1 MNLLKSKFAVCF
13 FFFSGGSSLALWAV
27 HIPLIERTV
36 GIGYVGLGSLFMF
49 SGLGG
54 FLAMQIYGW
63 IIDHIGA
70 KTATRIGGLVV
81 GLSLL
86 GPAFAQDVW
95 SLGLAVF
102 FLGFGIAGVDVGMNA
117 AALQIDKVNKR
128 AIFTFFHLFWSV
140 GGLFGAALGFATISA
155 GFDQSQTLSITGV
168 VLSITGVIVAG
179 WLLPNEVVATK
190 EDKSK
195 NRVASKANRRV
206 LPLVI
211 LAGLMASA
219 GAIIEGVAQDWSAL
233 YLIDIQGVS
242 LAVAAWGLGAFNLG
256 MITGRIFIDRI
267 VENKGRGFI
276 IRWGS
281 LVGGIAIAAQA
292 IAPTFEIS
300 LALWYFL
307 GLGISGVVPQI
318 FAAGGEIGETTHS
331 GRNMARVV
339 GITYIGALA
348 GPSAIGL
355 LTAIYPLNVAIGW
368 GTALAIFILAANP
381 RLEKL
386 LNDEAI

>member
-1 MNLLKSKFAVCF
+1 MSVLKSKIAVSF

-36 GIGYVGLGSLFMF
+36 GISYITLGALLMF

-54 FLAMQIYGW
+54 FVSMQIYGW
-63 IIDHIGA
+63 IVDHIGA
-70 KTATRIGGLVV
+70 KTATRIGGLIV

-102 FLGFGIAGVDVGMNA
+102 FLGFGIAGVDVAMNA
-117 AALQIDKVNKR
+117 AALQVDRLNDR

-140 GGLFGAALGFATISA
+140 GGLFGAALGFVTISA
-155 GFDQSQTLSITGV
+155 GFDQSQTLSVTGIL
-168 VLSITGVIVAG
+168 LSITGVVVAG
-179 WLLPNEVVATK
+179 WLLPNEIVATRQ
-190 EDKSK
+190 DKGK
-195 NRVASKANRRV
+195 TRAASKANRRV
-206 LPLVI
+206 LPFVI
-211 LAGLMASA
+211 LAGLMAGA
-219 GAIIEGVAQDWSAL
+219 GAVIEGVAHDWSAL
-233 YLIDIQGVS
+233 YLNDIQGVS
-242 LAVAAWGLGAFNLG
+242 VAVAAWGLAAFNLG

-267 VENKGRGFI
+267 VEVKGRGFI

-281 LVGGIAIAAQA
+281 LVGGIAIASQA
-292 IAPTFEIS
+292 IAPNFEVS
-300 LALWYFL
+300 MVLWYFL

-318 FAAGGEIGETTHS
+318 FAAGGEIGEASHS

-368 GTALAIFILAANP
+368 GTVLAIFILIANP

-386 LNDEAI
+386 TK

>member
-1 MNLLKSKFAVCF
+1 VNLLKSKFAVCF

-36 GIGYVGLGSLFMF
+36 GIGYVTLGALFMF

-54 FLAMQIYGW
+54 FAAMQIYGW

-95 SLGLAVF
+95 SLGLAIF

-117 AALQIDKVNKR
+117 AALQVDKVNKR

-190 EDKSK
+190 EDKTK

-206 LPLVI
+206 LPFVI

-233 YLIDIQGVS
+233 YLIDIQNVS
-242 LAVAAWGLGAFNLG
+242 VAVAAWGLAAFNLG

-318 FAAGGEIGETTHS
+318 FAAGGEIGEATHS

-368 GTALAIFILAANP
+368 GTALAIFILIANP

-386 LNDEAI
+386 TK

>member
-36 GIGYVGLGSLFMF
+36 GISYVTLGALFMF

-54 FLAMQIYGW
+54 FAAMQIYGW

-86 GPAFAQDVW
+86 GPAFAQEIW
-95 SLGLAVF
+95 SLGLAIF

-117 AALQIDKVNKR
+117 AALQVDKVNKR

-168 VLSITGVIVAG
+168 VLSVTGVIVAG

-190 EDKSK
+190 EDKNK

-211 LAGLMASA
+211 LAGLMAAA
-219 GAIIEGVAQDWSAL
+219 GAIIESVAQDWSAL
-233 YLIDIQGVS
+233 YLIDIQDVS
-242 LAVAAWGLGAFNLG
+242 VALAAWGLAAFNLG

-281 LVGGIAIAAQA
+281 LLGGVAIAAQA
-292 IAPTFEIS
+292 IAPNFETS

-318 FAAGGEIGETTHS
+318 FAAGGEIGEATHS

-355 LTAIYPLNVAIGW
+355 LTALYPLNVAIGW
-368 GTALAIFILAANP
+368 GTALAIFILVANP

-386 LNDEAI
+386 TK

>member
-36 GIGYVGLGSLFMF
+36 GISYVTLGALFMF

-54 FLAMQIYGW
+54 FAAMQIYGW

-86 GPAFAQDVW
+86 GPAFAQEIW
-95 SLGLAVF
+95 SLGLAIF

-117 AALQIDKVNKR
+117 AALQVDKVNKR

-168 VLSITGVIVAG
+168 VLSVTGVIVAG

-190 EDKSK
+190 EDKNK

-233 YLIDIQGVS
+233 YLIDIQNVS
-242 LAVAAWGLGAFNLG
+242 VALAAWGLAAFNLG

-281 LVGGIAIAAQA
+281 LLGGVAIAAQA
-292 IAPTFEIS
+292 IAPNFETS

-318 FAAGGEIGETTHS
+318 FAAGGEIGEATHS

-355 LTAIYPLNVAIGW
+355 LTAIYPLNIAIGW
-368 GTALAIFILAANP
+368 GTALAIFILVANP

-386 LNDEAI
+386 TK

>member
-1 MNLLKSKFAVCF
+1 VNLLKSKFAVCF

-36 GIGYVGLGSLFMF
+36 GINYVTLGALFMF

-54 FLAMQIYGW
+54 FAAMQIYGW

-86 GPAFAQDVW
+86 GPAFAQEIW
-95 SLGLAVF
+95 SLGLAIF

-117 AALQIDKVNKR
+117 AALQVDKVNKR

-168 VLSITGVIVAG
+168 VLSVTGVIVAG

-190 EDKSK
+190 EDKNK
-195 NRVASKANRRV
+195 NQVASKANRRV

-233 YLIDIQGVS
+233 YLIDIQNVS
-242 LAVAAWGLGAFNLG
+242 VALAAWGLAAFNLG

-281 LVGGIAIAAQA
+281 LLGGVAIAAQA
-292 IAPTFEIS
+292 IAPNFETS
-300 LALWYFL
+300 LALWYLL

-318 FAAGGEIGETTHS
+318 FAAGGEIGEATHS

-355 LTAIYPLNVAIGW
+355 LTAIYPLNIAIGW
-368 GTALAIFILAANP
+368 GTALAIFILVANP

-386 LNDEAI
+386 TK

>member
-1 MNLLKSKFAVCF
+1 VNLLKSKFAVCF

-36 GIGYVGLGSLFMF
+36 GIGYVGLGALFMF

-95 SLGLAVF
+95 SLGLAIF

-233 YLIDIQGVS
+233 YLIDIQSVS
-242 LAVAAWGLGAFNLG
+242 VAVAAWGLGAFNLG

>member
-1 MNLLKSKFAVCF
+1 MKLLKSKFAVSF

-36 GIGYVGLGSLFMF
+36 GISYVTLGALFMF

-54 FLAMQIYGW
+54 FAAMQIYGW

-95 SLGLAVF
+95 SLGLAIF

-117 AALQIDKVNKR
+117 AALQVDKVNKR

-168 VLSITGVIVAG
+168 VLSVTGVIVAG

-190 EDKSK
+190 EDKNK
-195 NRVASKANRRV
+195 NQVASKANRRV

-233 YLIDIQGVS
+233 YLIDIQNVS
-242 LAVAAWGLGAFNLG
+242 VALAAWGLAAFNLG

-281 LVGGIAIAAQA
+281 LVGGVAIAAQA
-292 IAPTFEIS
+292 IAPNFETS
-300 LALWYFL
+300 LALWYLL

-318 FAAGGEIGETTHS
+318 FAAGGEIGEATHS

-355 LTAIYPLNVAIGW
+355 LTAIYPLNIAIGW
-368 GTALAIFILAANP
+368 GTALAIFILVANP

-386 LNDEAI
+386 TK

>member
-36 GIGYVGLGSLFMF
+36 GISYVTLGALFMF

-54 FLAMQIYGW
+54 FAAMQIYGW

-95 SLGLAVF
+95 SLGLAIF

-117 AALQIDKVNKR
+117 AALQVDKVNKR

-168 VLSITGVIVAG
+168 VLSVTGVIVAG

-190 EDKSK
+190 EDKNK
-195 NRVASKANRRV
+195 NQVASKANRRV

-233 YLIDIQGVS
+233 YLIDIQNVS
-242 LAVAAWGLGAFNLG
+242 VALAAWGLAAFNLG

-281 LVGGIAIAAQA
+281 LLGGVAIAAQA
-292 IAPTFEIS
+292 IAPNFETS
-300 LALWYFL
+300 LALWYLL

-318 FAAGGEIGETTHS
+318 FAAGGEIGEATHS

-355 LTAIYPLNVAIGW
+355 LTAIYPLNIAIGW
-368 GTALAIFILAANP
+368 GTALAIFILVANP

-386 LNDEAI
+386 TK

>member
-36 GIGYVGLGSLFMF
+36 GIGYVTLGALFMF

-54 FLAMQIYGW
+54 FAAMQIYGW

-86 GPAFAQDVW
+86 GPAFAQDIW
-95 SLGLAVF
+95 SLGLAIF

-117 AALQIDKVNKR
+117 AALQIDKINKR

-168 VLSITGVIVAG
+168 VLSISGVIVAG

-190 EDKSK
+190 EDKIK
-195 NRVASKANRRV
+195 NRVASMANRRV

-233 YLIDIQGVS
+233 YLIDIQSVS
-242 LAVAAWGLGAFNLG
+242 VAVAAWGLAAFNLG

-300 LALWYFL
+300 LVLWYFL

-318 FAAGGEIGETTHS
+318 FAAGGEIGEATHS

-386 LNDEAI
+386 TK

>member
-1 MNLLKSKFAVCF
+1 VSVLKSKIAVSF

-36 GIGYVGLGSLFMF
+36 GISYITLGALLMF

-54 FLAMQIYGW
+54 FVSMQIYGW
-63 IIDHIGA
+63 IVDHIGA
-70 KTATRIGGLVV
+70 KTATRIGGLIV

-95 SLGLAVF
+95 SLGLAIF
-102 FLGFGIAGVDVGMNA
+102 FLGFGIAGVDVAMNA
-117 AALQIDKVNKR
+117 AALQVDRLNDR

-140 GGLFGAALGFATISA
+140 GGLFGAALGFVTISA
-155 GFDQSQTLSITGV
+155 GFDQSQTLSVTGIL
-168 VLSITGVIVAG
+168 LSITGVVVAG
-179 WLLPNEVVATK
+179 WLLPNEIVATRQ
-190 EDKSK
+190 DKGK
-195 NRVASKANRRV
+195 TRAASKANRRV
-206 LPLVI
+206 LPFVI
-211 LAGLMASA
+211 LAGLMAGA
-219 GAIIEGVAQDWSAL
+219 GAVIEGVAHDWSAL
-233 YLIDIQGVS
+233 YLNDIQGVS
-242 LAVAAWGLGAFNLG
+242 VAVAAWGLAAFNLG

-267 VENKGRGFI
+267 VEVKGRGFI

-281 LVGGIAIAAQA
+281 LVGGIAIASQA
-292 IAPTFEIS
+292 IAPNFEVS
-300 LALWYFL
+300 MVLWYFL

-318 FAAGGEIGETTHS
+318 FAAGGEIGEASHS

-368 GTALAIFILAANP
+368 GTVLAIFILIANP

-386 LNDEAI
+386 TK

>member
-1 MNLLKSKFAVCF
+1 VNLLKSKFAVCF

-36 GIGYVGLGSLFMF
+36 GIGYVALGALFMF

-54 FLAMQIYGW
+54 FAAMQIYGW

-86 GPAFAQDVW
+86 GPAFAQDIW
-95 SLGLAVF
+95 SLGLAIF

-117 AALQIDKVNKR
+117 AALQVDKVNKR

-168 VLSITGVIVAG
+168 VLSVTGVIVAG

-190 EDKSK
+190 EDKNQ
-195 NRVASKANRRV
+195 NRVDSRANRRV
-206 LPLVI
+206 LPFVI
-211 LAGLMASA
+211 LAGLMAAA

-233 YLIDIQGVS
+233 YLIDIQNVS
-242 LAVAAWGLGAFNLG
+242 VALAAWGLAAFNLG

-281 LVGGIAIAAQA
+281 LMGGVAIAAQA
-292 IAPTFEIS
+292 IAPNFETS
-300 LALWYFL
+300 LVLWYFL

-318 FAAGGEIGETTHS
+318 FAAGGEIGEATHS

-386 LNDEAI
+386 TK

>member
-1 MNLLKSKFAVCF
+1 MSVLKSIIAVSF

-36 GIGYVGLGSLFMF
+36 GISYITLGALLMF

-54 FLAMQIYGW
+54 FVSMQIYGW
-63 IIDHIGA
+63 IVDHIGA
-70 KTATRIGGLVV
+70 KTATRIGGLIV

-95 SLGLAVF
+95 SLGLAIF
-102 FLGFGIAGVDVGMNA
+102 FLGFGIAGVDVAMNA
-117 AALQIDKVNKR
+117 AALQVDRLNDR

-140 GGLFGAALGFATISA
+140 GGLFGAALGFVTISA
-155 GFDQSQTLSITGV
+155 GFDQSQTLSVTGIL
-168 VLSITGVIVAG
+168 LSITGVVVAG
-179 WLLPNEVVATK
+179 WLLPNEIVATRQ
-190 EDKSK
+190 DKGK
-195 NRVASKANRRV
+195 TRAASKANRRV
-206 LPLVI
+206 LPFVI
-211 LAGLMASA
+211 LAGLMAGA
-219 GAIIEGVAQDWSAL
+219 GAVIEGVAHDWSAL
-233 YLIDIQGVS
+233 YLNDIQGVS
-242 LAVAAWGLGAFNLG
+242 VAVAAWGLAAFNLG

-267 VENKGRGFI
+267 VEVKGRGFI

-281 LVGGIAIAAQA
+281 LVGGIAIASQA
-292 IAPTFEIS
+292 IAPNFEVS
-300 LALWYFL
+300 MVLWYFL

-318 FAAGGEIGETTHS
+318 FAAGGEIGEASHS

-368 GTALAIFILAANP
+368 GTVLAIFILIANP

-386 LNDEAI
+386 TK

>member
-1 MNLLKSKFAVCF
+1 VKLLKSKFAVCF
-13 FFFSGGSSLALWAV
+13 FFFSGGASLALWAV

-36 GIGYVGLGSLFMF
+36 GIGYVTLGALFMF

-54 FLAMQIYGW
+54 FAAMQLYGW

-86 GPAFAQDVW
+86 GPALAQDVW
-95 SLGLAVF
+95 SLGLAIF

-117 AALQIDKVNKR
+117 AALQVDKVNKR

-168 VLSITGVIVAG
+168 VLSVTGVIVAG

-190 EDKSK
+190 EDKNK

-233 YLIDIQGVS
+233 YLIDIQNVGV
-242 LAVAAWGLGAFNLG
+242 AAAAWGLVAFNLG

-281 LVGGIAIAAQA
+281 LLGGVAIAAQA

-300 LALWYFL
+300 LVLWYFL

-318 FAAGGEIGETTHS
+318 FAAGGEIGEATHS

-339 GITYIGALA
+339 GITYVGALA

-368 GTALAIFILAANP
+368 GTALAIFILVANP

-386 LNDEAI
+386 TK

>member
-36 GIGYVGLGSLFMF
+36 GIGYVTLGALFMF

-54 FLAMQIYGW
+54 FAAMQIYGW

-86 GPAFAQDVW
+86 GPAFAQDIW
-95 SLGLAVF
+95 SLGLAIF

-117 AALQIDKVNKR
+117 AALQIDKINKR

-168 VLSITGVIVAG
+168 VLSISGVIVAG

-190 EDKSK
+190 EDKIK
-195 NRVASKANRRV
+195 NRVASMANRRV

-233 YLIDIQGVS
+233 YLIDIQSVS
-242 LAVAAWGLGAFNLG
+242 VAVAAWGLAAFNLG

-292 IAPTFEIS
+292 IAPNFEIS
-300 LALWYFL
+300 LVLWYFL

-318 FAAGGEIGETTHS
+318 FAAGGEIGEATHS

-386 LNDEAI
+386 TK

>member
-1 MNLLKSKFAVCF
+1 VNLLKSKFAVCF

-36 GIGYVGLGSLFMF
+36 GIGYVALGALFMF

-54 FLAMQIYGW
+54 FAAMQIYGW

-86 GPAFAQDVW
+86 GPAFAQDIW
-95 SLGLAVF
+95 SLGLAIF

-117 AALQIDKVNKR
+117 AALQVDKVNKR

-168 VLSITGVIVAG
+168 VLSVTGVIVAG

-190 EDKSK
+190 EDKNQ
-195 NRVASKANRRV
+195 NRVDSRANRRV
-206 LPLVI
+206 LPFVI
-211 LAGLMASA
+211 LAGLMAAA

-233 YLIDIQGVS
+233 YLIDIQNVS
-242 LAVAAWGLGAFNLG
+242 VALAAWGLAAFNLG

-281 LVGGIAIAAQA
+281 LMGGVAIAAQA
-292 IAPTFEIS
+292 IAPNFETS
-300 LALWYFL
+300 LVLWYFL

-318 FAAGGEIGETTHS
+318 FAAGGEIGEATHS

-339 GITYIGALA
+339 GITDIGALA

-386 LNDEAI
+386 TK

>member
-36 GIGYVGLGSLFMF
+36 GINYVTLGALFMF

-54 FLAMQIYGW
+54 FAAMQIYGW

-86 GPAFAQDVW
+86 GPAFAQEIW
-95 SLGLAVF
+95 SLGLAIF

-117 AALQIDKVNKR
+117 AALQVDKVNKR

-168 VLSITGVIVAG
+168 VLSVTGVIVAG

-190 EDKSK
+190 EDKNK

-211 LAGLMASA
+211 LAGLMAAA
-219 GAIIEGVAQDWSAL
+219 GAIIESVAQDWSAL
-233 YLIDIQGVS
+233 YLIDIQDVS
-242 LAVAAWGLGAFNLG
+242 VALAAWGLAAFNLG

-281 LVGGIAIAAQA
+281 LLGGVAIAAQA
-292 IAPTFEIS
+292 IAPNFETS

-318 FAAGGEIGETTHS
+318 FAAGGEIGEATHS

-355 LTAIYPLNVAIGW
+355 LTALYPLNVAIGW
-368 GTALAIFILAANP
+368 GTALAIFILVANP

-386 LNDEAI
+386 TK

>member
-1 MNLLKSKFAVCF
+1 MLSVSVLKSKIAVSF

-36 GIGYVGLGSLFMF
+36 GISYITLGALLMF

-54 FLAMQIYGW
+54 FVSMQIYGW
-63 IIDHIGA
+63 IVDHIGA
-70 KTATRIGGLVV
+70 KTATRIGGLIV

-95 SLGLAVF
+95 SLGLAIF
-102 FLGFGIAGVDVGMNA
+102 FLGFGIAGVDVAMNA
-117 AALQIDKVNKR
+117 AALQVDRLNDR

-140 GGLFGAALGFATISA
+140 GGLFGAALGFVTISA
-155 GFDQSQTLSITGV
+155 GFDQSQTLSVTGIL
-168 VLSITGVIVAG
+168 LSITGVVVAG
-179 WLLPNEVVATK
+179 WLLPNEIVATRQ
-190 EDKSK
+190 DKGK
-195 NRVASKANRRV
+195 TRAASKANRRV
-206 LPLVI
+206 LPFVI
-211 LAGLMASA
+211 LAGLMAGA
-219 GAIIEGVAQDWSAL
+219 GAVIEGVAHDWSAL
-233 YLIDIQGVS
+233 YLNDIQGVS
-242 LAVAAWGLGAFNLG
+242 VAVAAWGLAAFNLG

-267 VENKGRGFI
+267 VEVKGRGFI

-281 LVGGIAIAAQA
+281 LVGGIAIASQA
-292 IAPTFEIS
+292 IAPNFEVS
-300 LALWYFL
+300 MVLWYFL

-318 FAAGGEIGETTHS
+318 FAAGGEIGEASHS

-368 GTALAIFILAANP
+368 GTVLAIFILIANP

-386 LNDEAI
+386 TK